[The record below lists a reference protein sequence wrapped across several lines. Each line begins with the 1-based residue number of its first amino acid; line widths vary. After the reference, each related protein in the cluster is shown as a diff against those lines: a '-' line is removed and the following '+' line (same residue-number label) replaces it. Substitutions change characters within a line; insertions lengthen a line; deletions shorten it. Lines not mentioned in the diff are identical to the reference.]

1 MTEIQGKSEINFC
14 ESQCEVQVS
23 EGLSYRESNVGNVG
37 KDAAANQESMLL
49 DFS

>member
-23 EGLSYRESNVGNVG
+23 EGLSYRESNVG
-37 KDAAANQESMLL
+37 KTQDAAANQESMLL